1 MTWKELILMIL
12 ADLIMTYS
20 GCKIDTIYIW
30 NALMCILHQLFE
42 IGKRSK

>member
-1 MTWKELILMIL
+1 MKVIIILIL

-30 NALMCILHQLFE
+30 NMLACILHQLFE
-42 IGKRSK
+42 IGKGGK